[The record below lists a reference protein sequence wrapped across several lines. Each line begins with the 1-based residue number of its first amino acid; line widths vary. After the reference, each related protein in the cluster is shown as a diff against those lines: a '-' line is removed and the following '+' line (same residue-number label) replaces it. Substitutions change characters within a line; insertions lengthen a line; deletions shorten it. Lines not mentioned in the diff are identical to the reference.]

1 MCIISYYLGHPYAAF
16 PRRLLPAVGAG
27 TAGAAL
33 GGWAVLC
40 RLGARCSTRA
50 LSTACLLLIYM
61 HQAVRH
67 AATSAQR
74 AGHG

>member
-1 MCIISYYLGHPYAAF
+1 MLRFRAVCCLRWA
-16 PRRLLPAVGAG
+16 PALQVQH
-27 TAGAAL
+27 
-33 GGWAVLC
+33 WVLC